1 MLTTPI
7 THPELL
13 AALARCGHGSKILLA
28 DGNYPHVTG
37 APASAER
44 IGLNVAR
51 GLLTVDQILVPLT
64 QTLTIE
70 ACEFMLTAEST
81 KAAAVL
87 GYQEILPKVEFTG
100 HERFAFY
107 DAARESDVAV
117 VIATGDDRQ
126 YANLLVTVGV
136 ISE

>member
-37 APASAER
+37 APARAER
-44 IGLNVAR
+44 IALNVTP
-51 GLLTVDQILVPLT
+51 GLLTVDQILVPLSR
-64 QTLTIE
+64 TLTVE
-70 ACEFMLTAEST
+70 SCAYMLTEETS
-81 KAAAVL
+81 KAPAVI
-87 GYQEILPKVEFTG
+87 GYEEILPGVAFTG

-107 DAARESDVAV
+107 DAAREPDVAV
-117 VIATGDDRQ
+117 VIATGDERQ
-126 YANLLVTVGV
+126 YANLLLTVGV
-136 ISE
+136 VSA

>member
-37 APASAER
+37 VPAAAER
-44 IGLNVAR
+44 IGLNVTP
-51 GLLTVDQILVPLT
+51 GLLTVDQILVPLS
-64 QTLTIE
+64 QTLPIE
-70 ACEFMLTAEST
+70 ACEYMLTAETT
-81 KAAAVL
+81 KAAAVA
-87 GYQEILPKVEFTG
+87 GYEESLPTVTFTG

-107 DAARESDVAV
+107 KAAREADIAV
-117 VIATGDDRQ
+117 VIATGDERQ
-126 YANLLVTVGV
+126 YANLLLTVGV
-136 ISE
+136 VTA

>member
-37 APASAER
+37 VPATAKR
-44 IGLNVAR
+44 IALNVTP
-51 GLLTVDQILVPLT
+51 GLLTVDQILLPLSRA
-64 QTLTIE
+64 LKVE
-70 ACEFMLTAEST
+70 SCEYMLTADSL
-81 KAAAVL
+81 KAPAVT
-87 GYQEILPKVEFTG
+87 GYEEILPGVSFTG

-107 DAARESDVAV
+107 DAAREPDVAV
-117 VIATGDDRQ
+117 VIATGDERQ
-126 YANLLVTVGV
+126 YANLLLTVGV
-136 ISE
+136 VSA